1 MSQSS
6 PELTDLIHAFL
17 DGRVTDAEA
26 DRLNELLLA
35 DPAARETYVQL
46 ADMHSCL
53 AVDEQLW
60 VRPAVHS
67 GNESHTREPVR
78 SKGSMLGRPL
88 PAAVVGLAVGLLG
101 ASLAFGYVVP
111 LFLHVATLVNDS
123 FESGPAPVSIGM
135 PSKPGVWSGDLSEV
149 VGLSQGVTPF
159 SGDRMLRLLRADYPG
174 KSRQEVDR
182 ASRVSYVADQWRLI
196 DLRPFKA
203 DLAAG
208 GVMARLSAAVNAA
221 EFPESETYL
230 CSFSIHALDAE
241 TVRNLTP
248 DDPFGLTD
256 ASLSVVH
263 ATNAS
268 LDRDPRTWQIE
279 GCELHVPADAS
290 HLMVRVGVTHNF
302 EQRRVDF
309 PGHYIDDV
317 KLTLDSPGRAR
328 P

>member
-17 DGRVTDAEA
+17 DGRATDAEA

-35 DPAARETYVQL
+35 EPSARETYVQL

-67 GNESHTREPVR
+67 GNESHSHEPAR
-78 SKGSMLGRPL
+78 SKVSMLGRPL
-88 PAAVVGLAVGLLG
+88 PAAVVGLAVGLLC
-101 ASLAFGYVVP
+101 ASLTFGYVVP
-111 LFLHVATLVNDS
+111 LFLHVATLVNES

-149 VGLSQGVTPF
+149 VGPSQGVTPH
-159 SGDRMLRLLRADYPG
+159 SGGRMLRLLRADYPG
-174 KSRQEVDR
+174 KSRHEADR
-182 ASRVSYVADQWRLI
+182 ASRVSYVADQWQLI
-196 DLRPFKA
+196 DLRPYKA
-203 DLAAG
+203 ELAAG
-208 GVMARLSAAVNAA
+208 GVTARLSVAVNAA
-221 EFPESETYL
+221 EFPEAETYL

-241 TVRNLTP
+241 TMRNLTP
-248 DDPFGLTD
+248 DDPYGLSD
-256 ASLSVVH
+256 ASLSMIN

-268 LDRDPRTWQIE
+268 LDRDPKTWQIE
-279 GCELHVPADAS
+279 GCELHVPADARY
-290 HLMVRVGVTHNF
+290 LMVRVGVTHNY

-317 KLTLDSPGRAR
+317 KLTLESTGIAR